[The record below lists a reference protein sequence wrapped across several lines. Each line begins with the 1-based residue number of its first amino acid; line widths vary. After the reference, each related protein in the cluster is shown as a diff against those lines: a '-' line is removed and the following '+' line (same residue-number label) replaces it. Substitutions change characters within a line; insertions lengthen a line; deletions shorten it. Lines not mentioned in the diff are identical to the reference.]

1 MLTSACLEPQLD
13 LLTATL
19 HLFLY
24 CYQVKTVFLMLDTDD
39 NLGEAIL
46 QRRHVVWYVPM
57 TVIDFEEFEYLFDII
72 DTIDQI
78 GQSTVLPLLI
88 RLARVQSEIKFAL
101 HMRHTSLQ
109 G

>member
-1 MLTSACLEPQLD
+1 MIMLVD
-13 LLTATL
+13 MLL
-19 HLFLY
+19 
-24 CYQVKTVFLMLDTDD
+24 MS
-39 NLGEAIL
+39 
-46 QRRHVVWYVPM
+46 VV
-57 TVIDFEEFEYLFDII
+57 DFEEFEYLFDII